1 MISGMAT
8 DRAREIRTLTDAET
22 EIARGGVFEATF
34 LGVTLQV
41 NADSGCFAIW
51 YGKEYVGG
59 ACVKH

>member
-1 MISGMAT
+1 MTGEIAT
-8 DRAREIRTLTDAET
+8 DRGPEVRALTDAEA
-22 EIARGGVFEATF
+22 ELAKGGVFEATF

-51 YGKEYVGG
+51 YGKEFVGG

>member
-1 MISGMAT
+1 MSREIET
-8 DRAREIRTLTDAET
+8 IDAREVRALTDAET
-22 EIARGGVFEATF
+22 GIAKGGVFEATF

-51 YGKEYVGG
+51 YGKEFVGG